1 MANGYYEQL
10 EHPADGVTYRRV
22 PDSGLFN
29 LTQTSRCTTT
39 NNHPTSEF
47 KFIKS
52 TTHTSSTCGRAVEVH
67 DHFKA
72 RIVDEPRASQ
82 ATSEDYKRTQQ
93 RKRENRK

>member
-22 PDSGLFN
+22 PD
-29 LTQTSRCTTT
+29 
-39 NNHPTSEF
+39 SEF